1 MGEYFYY
8 IDVLFFELFIS
19 PLQLYG
25 DFYTLCIIKNE
36 SLEDFKE
43 TGIIKIFFINYF
55 LDPDLSVSLSKSVLF
70 NEKHLIDVE
79 KQLELIIIEKKNF
92 LVSELINRLYF
103 LNEITLLNSL
113 ISK

>member
-8 IDVLFFELFIS
+8 IDVLFFELS
-19 PLQLYG
+19 QLYG

-70 NEKHLIDVE
+70 NEKHLIDVD
-79 KQLELIIIEKKNF
+79 
-92 LVSELINRLYF
+92 S
-103 LNEITLLNSL
+103 
-113 ISK
+113 

>member
-8 IDVLFFELFIS
+8 IDVLFFELS
-19 PLQLYG
+19 QLYG

-79 KQLELIIIEKKNF
+79 VEIHHYRKKNF
-92 LVSELINRLYF
+92 S
-103 LNEITLLNSL
+103 
-113 ISK
+113 